1 MNSQTTSDE
10 RRFHGWF
17 VCPFSSCYTLHKCD
31 MGKNHFCDNSVFISR
46 SSARISSIK
55 PTWVVNQLMSDQI
68 EPPRSMASGSAWSAC
83 RVSGRSKFTLEKMS
97 CICSWVIM
105 GLQMELKIKELADKL
120 NALAASQTVLELLAL
135 SLFDGIHDRP
145 RAIKQFSET
154 TERTIRV
161 IGQSESET
169 FRAEFLACRDTLLKK
184 LFDAYKGKPKP

>member
-1 MNSQTTSDE
+1 
-10 RRFHGWF
+10 
-17 VCPFSSCYTLHKCD
+17 
-31 MGKNHFCDNSVFISR
+31 
-46 SSARISSIK
+46 
-55 PTWVVNQLMSDQI
+55 
-68 EPPRSMASGSAWSAC
+68 
-83 RVSGRSKFTLEKMS
+83 
-97 CICSWVIM
+97 
-105 GLQMELKIKELADKL
+105 MELKIKELADKL